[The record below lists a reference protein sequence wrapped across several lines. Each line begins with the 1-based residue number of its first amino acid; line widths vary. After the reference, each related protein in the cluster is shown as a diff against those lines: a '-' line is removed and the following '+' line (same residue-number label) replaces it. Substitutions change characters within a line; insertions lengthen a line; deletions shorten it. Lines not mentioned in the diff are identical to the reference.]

1 MKTYDNYLFDLYGTL
16 VDIHTD
22 EDDTFLWSRMATL
35 LKAEGIS
42 RTGDELREIY
52 RREVKRLE
60 EIHGPGSE
68 IDIANVFVS
77 FYEGSND
84 IPDEAQIAKL
94 AHIFRVLSLHKLRL
108 FPGTIEMLQRL
119 RAAEKCVYLLSNAQA
134 LFTLPELDAL
144 GLFPFFD
151 GIVISSREGVKKP
164 DVRLFHRIVQRYGLD
179 MESTVMVGNDD
190 VADCWGAANAGLD
203 SMYVFTEQSPR
214 QIRPLPENC
223 RQLKDISQVI

>member
-144 GLFPFFD
+144 GLLPFFD

-223 RQLKDISQVI
+223 RHLKDISQVI